1 VGTQISGPRI
11 NIQPQL
17 PTKNRGV
24 GEKGGFS
31 EVLKKQ
37 FAKELET
44 AMSRAEQAPDL
55 PPGVYVIPKTLDGP
69 KGFTV

>member
-1 VGTQISGPRI
+1 MGTQITGLRI
-11 NIQPQL
+11 NIQPTS
-17 PTKNRGV
+17 PTRNRGV
-24 GEKGGFS
+24 AEKGGFS

-55 PPGVYVIPKTLDGP
+55 PPGIYVIPKASDNP